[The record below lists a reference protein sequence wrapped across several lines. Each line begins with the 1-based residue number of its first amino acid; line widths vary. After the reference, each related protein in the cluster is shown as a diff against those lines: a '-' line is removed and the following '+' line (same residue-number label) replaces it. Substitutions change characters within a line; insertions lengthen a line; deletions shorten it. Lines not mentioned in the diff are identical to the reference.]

1 MPIPS
6 MARSTGRALTALSW
20 ALAVFAAQAT
30 AKSAADYYV
39 RDLPGVPTDGP
50 LLKMHA
56 G

>member
-1 MPIPS
+1 MMPIP
-6 MARSTGRALTALSW
+6 STGRALTALSW
-20 ALAVFAAQAT
+20 ALAVFAPQLVT